1 MREGEQNYICNM
13 LSRAMAMLLMVAG
26 AWGCQSEQRVAVVER
41 HEPGNSERSV
51 ARLEI
56 EGMMCEVACGG
67 KISKELIEVSGVAH
81 AQIDFYANRLVNFVE
96 VEFDPRLVEPE
107 ALASA
112 VNGIADGRLYKVHE
126 VDVTHF
132 AQEASLATQ

>member
-1 MREGEQNYICNM
+1 M
-13 LSRAMAMLLMVAG
+13 LSRAMAVLFMVVG
-26 AWGCQSEQRVAVVER
+26 AWGCHSEQEVAVVER

-81 AQIDFYANRLVNFVE
+81 AQIDFNADRLVNFVE
-96 VEFDPRLVEPE
+96 VEFDPRLVKPE

-112 VNGIADGRLYKVHE
+112 VHAIADGRLYKVHE

-132 AQEASLATQ
+132 AQEAALATQ